1 MKENIKESDDEE
13 DSSECNK
20 CYSLNSDSINEIK
33 EEKTKDNLEKKINEV
48 SLDFSKKESLSSL
61 NLSNIDTK
69 PNNDPNDNNKNLN
82 NLNDIVIKSKT
93 DFIIR
98 RYSSSDENKR
108 YDNMNEIYN
117 DNFKFLSFV
126 KDDYDDEDD
135 IVNNAI
141 TPRYNTEESNEK
153 NYDEINKLDSDD
165 LKSEN
170 INIYSNTGG
179 NKLIDSTN
187 DKNQNDIKIISNNK
201 LNNFEKINEK
211 EVIIHPEKIINEIKE
226 EKNKIIN
233 NIESNNNNNKK
244 NKELVG
250 NNPNQNI
257 NNSDEMNKQRTIKFL
272 NMKKQKK
279 IFHKFLSVSVDTSGL
294 YSLDDD
300 MKILIL
306 NPTINYNY
314 PFNKKERELE

>member
-1 MKENIKESDDEE
+1 
-13 DSSECNK
+13 
-20 CYSLNSDSINEIK
+20 
-33 EEKTKDNLEKKINEV
+33 
-48 SLDFSKKESLSSL
+48 
-61 NLSNIDTK
+61 
-69 PNNDPNDNNKNLN
+69 
-82 NLNDIVIKSKT
+82 
-93 DFIIR
+93 
-98 RYSSSDENKR
+98 
-108 YDNMNEIYN
+108 MNEIYN

-233 NIESNNNNNKK
+233 NIESNNNNNNKK

-250 NNPNQNI
+250 NNLNQNI

>member
-69 PNNDPNDNNKNLN
+69 SNNDPNDNNKNLN
-82 NLNDIVIKSKT
+82 NPNDIVIKSKT

-126 KDDYDDEDD
+126 KDDYNDEDD

-165 LKSEN
+165 L
-170 INIYSNTGG
+170 
-179 NKLIDSTN
+179 
-187 DKNQNDIKIISNNK
+187 
-201 LNNFEKINEK
+201 
-211 EVIIHPEKIINEIKE
+211 
-226 EKNKIIN
+226 
-233 NIESNNNNNKK
+233 
-244 NKELVG
+244 
-250 NNPNQNI
+250 
-257 NNSDEMNKQRTIKFL
+257 
-272 NMKKQKK
+272 
-279 IFHKFLSVSVDTSGL
+279 
-294 YSLDDD
+294 
-300 MKILIL
+300 
-306 NPTINYNY
+306 
-314 PFNKKERELE
+314 